1 MASCFFIL
9 KQFDDVL
16 VYLKSIKSYFLNDE
30 DFNWNYGISLAAAG
44 EFVEAEEALL
54 QIQTEKYRADYCY
67 LSWLS

>member
-30 DFNWNYGISLAAAG
+30 DFNWNFGIALAAAG
-44 EFVEAEEALL
+44 EFWEGEEALL
-54 QIQTEKYRADYCY
+54 
-67 LSWLS
+67 